1 MLSPPSLCKCSK
13 DPVDSSGWESIL
25 QMSRYDDFAS
35 HYDNVVGSRADV
47 ALYLKALI
55 RKYHGRAKSV
65 LELGCGS
72 GSMLTLLT
80 KSYRCEGV
88 DLSRSMLQIAR
99 QKAPKATLHHGDITR
114 CNLGKRFD
122 VVLCPFDTIN
132 HVTSFAKWKM
142 VFARAHE
149 HLNPGGVFIFD
160 VNTEY
165 KLECYSNEPSVTEN
179 SETFVS
185 IIEVKRRRQY
195 HYDIVL
201 KRFER
206 KRGAMHK
213 LHTMVVPE
221 IVVPTEQVLAALGG
235 RFKRVTMV
243 DPDRRAPNAHT
254 DDLFFVCREPR

>member
-1 MLSPPSLCKCSK
+1 
-13 DPVDSSGWESIL
+13 
-25 QMSRYDDFAS
+25 MSRYDTFAK
-35 HYDNVVGSRADV
+35 HYDHVVGSRGDV
-47 ALYLKALI
+47 AVYLKTLI
-55 RKYHGRAKSV
+55 RKYHPRAQSV

-80 KSYRCEGV
+80 TSYRCEGV
-88 DLSRSMLQIAR
+88 DLSRSMLRIAR
-99 QKAPKATLHHGDITR
+99 QKAPKAKLHHGDITE
-114 CNLGKRFD
+114 CTLGKRFD

-132 HVTSFAKWKM
+132 HVTSFTKWKK

-149 HLNPGGVFIFD
+149 HLNPEGVFIFD

-165 KLECYSNEPSVTEN
+165 KLECYSDEPSVTEN
-179 SETFVS
+179 SARFVS
-185 IIEVKRRRQY
+185 VIEVQRRRRYQ
-195 HYDIVL
+195 YDIVL

-206 KRGAMHK
+206 RKGGSFT

-221 IVVPTEQVLAALGG
+221 IVVPTDRILAALGE